1 MVTRKIMN
9 NSSVTRKI
17 NQKGK
22 GIRKTIKKLS
32 NKYKKYKHSKNSK
45 KLLKDRKNLL
55 KDTEI
60 KQIFDSYSY
69 QLSRGEFESL
79 FKVKEDTKLEIKEDT
94 KLEIKCFKKIEK
106 KIKDNSI
113 VIDIGLYLD
122 IDKKFGIYA
131 IKITYKNLNIPIFK
145 KKEIFKL
152 NKSFF
157 FTNTLCSDT
166 LNEIEKHLNNEPLV
180 SKDKNVIYLFKKFI
194 NIFVNIFDLKELN
207 YNKKNVI
214 SNKLK
219 YYGNAHNSSAS
230 KLISKRVK
238 KTQKKLA
245 KHKVGNKYKN
255 SIFEKIRK
263 KATKKFR
270 KYSTIKKNITGLD
283 YKNFLKISQQI
294 EQNENINI
302 YIDYTSFMKIEENT
316 DTNISKHFNILLNSF
331 DTKHK
336 KFIIADK
343 GGKYHDNILQEYT
356 TFKLNNNTNNNKS
369 TSNNLLFITTLQ
381 NLDKF
386 IEKLKDK
393 IVPKNIDNIN
403 CILLDDTDSLSIELL
418 IQMLQDKTE
427 EKKYKY
433 KVLSNNSSKN
443 ANKIII
449 GSKNKIKD
457 SEIQQKIARL
467 PYQINNI
474 QTTVF
479 GGISS
484 SSNEVFGGISSSS
497 NENNIKLPTVF
508 LGPEFK
514 KKKNDKDDKQKTYK
528 ELFIDIQ
535 IKNPDRSKV
544 YFKLSDNM
552 YKKLFEKKGYKDKY
566 NTINL
571 MHPRGDF
578 FLTINHNTNI
588 SKTKID
594 NPNIKLIIFSDKI
607 ENIGEDAFN
616 GKESLKFDF
625 SKAVNLTTINKNA
638 FKGCKNII
646 GELKLPDT
654 LEYIGESAFEGCTG
668 ITELDLSNTKLVNIN
683 VNSFKDCSNIKTI
696 ILPDTLK
703 YIGKSAFEGCTGI
716 TKLDLSNTKL
726 VNIDVNTF
734 KDCSNIK
741 TIILPDTLEYI
752 DNTAFKGCTNIN
764 TVIPNKS
771 TVTSKKINDAIKPY
785 LKNQNNFEI
794 EMENN

>member
-32 NKYKKYKHSKNSK
+32 NKYKKIKHSRNSK
-45 KLLKDRKNLL
+45 KLLKDK
-55 KDTEI
+55 EI
-60 KQIFDSYSY
+60 KKIFNSLYENKFDDFFSKTA
-69 QLSRGEFESL
+69 ESSNII
-79 FKVKEDTKLEIKEDT
+79 KCMKIIDITKEDYKRKVNVGI
-94 KLEIKCFKKIEK
+94 
-106 KIKDNSI
+106 
-113 VIDIGLYLD
+113 YLN

-131 IKITYKNLNIPIFK
+131 IKITSDYRIRPYKIPF

-152 NKSFF
+152 NKSLF

-166 LNEIEKHLNNEPLV
+166 LNEIENHLNNKSLKTE
-180 SKDKNVIYLFKKFI
+180 DKNVKYLFKKFI
-194 NIFVNIFDLKELN
+194 NIFDLKELN

-771 TVTSKKINDAIKPY
+771 TVTSKKK
-785 LKNQNNFEI
+785 KN
-794 EMENN
+794 